1 MAREEFNE
9 SSDLSN
15 RDFGMCQRLQ
25 LDLCG
30 AGVKLG
36 GKSIKKHNYINTLEI
51 LLKCSQLI
59 ILD

>member
-36 GKSIKKHNYINTLEI
+36 GKSIKQLCSYKHFRNFIEV
-51 LLKCSQLI
+51 
-59 ILD
+59 